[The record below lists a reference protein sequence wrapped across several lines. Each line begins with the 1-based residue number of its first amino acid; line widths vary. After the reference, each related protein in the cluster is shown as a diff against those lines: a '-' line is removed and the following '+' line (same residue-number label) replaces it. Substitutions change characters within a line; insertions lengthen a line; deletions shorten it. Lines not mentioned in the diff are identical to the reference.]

1 MESKLGELR
10 KMKNKATLL
19 NMISGLVLQFFTL
32 LSGFVLPQ
40 IILTCFGSEV
50 NGLVSSLNQFLS
62 YITLVEG
69 GITGVIVANLYKPI
83 VDKDNDKI
91 SSVLV
96 TADLFYKKIGVL
108 FIAYS
113 VILSIA
119 YPLYFKT
126 EFKFSYVCLLTLI
139 LSLTLLIQYMFSL
152 TLKTILNADKKGYVV
167 NITQTLI
174 VIFNVIFAL
183 ISVLIYPSIHVLKL
197 ISGSLF
203 VLQPIVF
210 GSYVKK
216 HYRINWKVRPDN
228 SLIKSRWNGF
238 AINLAAFIHNSTDVT
253 VLTFLSTLKT
263 VSIYSVYCLVSNGI
277 KQLINA
283 CLSGIAH
290 TVGQAY
296 AKKNW
301 KELNQKLD
309 VYEYIVFA
317 LVFFLFTVTALLITP
332 FVQLYTRGIV
342 DTDYNQPLF
351 GFLLVLSEALYLVK
365 LPHLNLAYS
374 ANKFKEITIPA
385 YIEAIL
391 NIVISVVLVK
401 KFGLIGVTVGTIIG
415 MTYRMVFHVYYT
427 SKIVPGRVQ
436 SIFYKKLFLFSVGSG
451 AGFIF
456 CYKLLPLHTVTVV
469 NWIVHAIFYCIVI
482 GSILLTISML
492 FFQNEI
498 KFFVKYIKR

>member
-1 MESKLGELR
+1 
-10 KMKNKATLL
+10 MKNKVTLL
-19 NMISGLVLQFFTL
+19 NMISGLILQFFTL
-32 LSGFVLPQ
+32 ISGFILPK

-83 VDKDNDKI
+83 VEQDNNKI

-96 TADLFYKKIGVL
+96 TADRFYKKIGAL

-113 VILSIA
+113 VILSII
-119 YPLYFKT
+119 YPLHFKT
-126 EFKFSYVCLLTLI
+126 EFTFSYVCSLTLI
-139 LSLTLLIQYMFSL
+139 LSLTLLIQYMYSL
-152 TLKTILNADKKGYVV
+152 TLRTLLNADKKGYVV
-167 NITQTLI
+167 NFTQTLI
-174 VIFNVIFAL
+174 VIFNVLFAL
-183 ISVLIYPSIHVLKL
+183 ISVFIYPSIHVLKL

-203 VLQPIVF
+203 LLQPLIF
-210 GSYVKK
+210 NRYVKK
-216 HYRINWKVRPDN
+216 NYKIDWKVEPDN

-253 VLTFLSTLKT
+253 VLTFLANLKT
-263 VSIYSVYCLVSNGI
+263 VSIYSVYSLVSSGI
-277 KQLINA
+277 KQMINA

-309 VYEYIVFA
+309 IYEYIVLI

-332 FVQLYTRGIV
+332 FVQLYTKDIV

-351 GFLLVLSEALYLVK
+351 GFLLVLAEALYLIK

-374 ANKFKEITIPA
+374 ANKFKEITVPA
-385 YIEAIL
+385 YIEAML
-391 NIVISVVLVK
+391 NIMISVALVK
-401 KFGLIGVTVGTIIG
+401 WIGLIGVTIGTIVG

-427 SKIVPGRVQ
+427 SKIVPGRAQ
-436 SIFYKKLFLFSVGSG
+436 CIFYRKLFLFAAG
-451 AGFIF
+451 AGGGFVF
-456 CYKLLPLHTVTVV
+456 CYKLLPLQSVTVGS
-469 NWIVHAIFYCIVI
+469 WIVHAIFYCVVM
-482 GSILLTISML
+482 GAILLAISIL
-492 FFQNEI
+492 FFQNEM
-498 KFFVKYIKR
+498 KFFWKYVKRK

>member
-1 MESKLGELR
+1 
-10 KMKNKATLL
+10 MKNKVTLL
-19 NMISGLVLQFFTL
+19 NMISGLILQFFTL
-32 LSGFVLPQ
+32 ISGFILPK

-83 VDKDNDKI
+83 VEQDNNKI

-96 TADLFYKKIGVL
+96 TADRFYKKIGAL

-113 VILSIA
+113 VILSII
-119 YPLYFKT
+119 YPLHFKT
-126 EFKFSYVCLLTLI
+126 EFTFSYVCSLTLI
-139 LSLTLLIQYMFSL
+139 LSLTLLIQYMYSL
-152 TLKTILNADKKGYVV
+152 TLRTLLNADKKGYVV
-167 NITQTLI
+167 NFTQTLI
-174 VIFNVIFAL
+174 VIFNVLFAL
-183 ISVLIYPSIHVLKL
+183 ISVFIYPSIHVLKL

-203 VLQPIVF
+203 LLQPLIF
-210 GSYVKK
+210 NRYVKK
-216 HYRINWKVRPDN
+216 NYKIDWKVEPDN

-253 VLTFLSTLKT
+253 VLTFLANLKT
-263 VSIYSVYCLVSNGI
+263 VSIYSVYSLVSSGI
-277 KQLINA
+277 KQMINA

-309 VYEYIVFA
+309 IYEYIVLI

-332 FVQLYTRGIV
+332 FVQLYTKDIV

-351 GFLLVLSEALYLVK
+351 GFLLVLAEALYLIK

-374 ANKFKEITIPA
+374 ANKFKEITVPA
-385 YIEAIL
+385 YIEAML
-391 NIVISVVLVK
+391 NIMISVALVK
-401 KFGLIGVTVGTIIG
+401 WIGLIGVTIGTIVG

-427 SKIVPGRVQ
+427 SKIVPGRAQ
-436 SIFYKKLFLFSVGSG
+436 CIFYRKLFLFAAG
-451 AGFIF
+451 AGGGFVF
-456 CYKLLPLHTVTVV
+456 CYKLLPIQTVTVGS
-469 NWIVHAIFYCIVI
+469 WIVHAIFYCVVM
-482 GSILLTISML
+482 GAILLAISIL
-492 FFQNEI
+492 FFQNEM
-498 KFFVKYIKR
+498 KFFWKYVKRK

>member
-1 MESKLGELR
+1 
-10 KMKNKATLL
+10 MKNKVTLL
-19 NMISGLVLQFFTL
+19 NMISGLILQFFTIV
-32 LSGFVLPQ
+32 SGFILPK

-83 VDKDNDKI
+83 VEQDNNKI

-96 TADLFYKKIGVL
+96 TADRFYKKIGAL
-108 FIAYS
+108 FIGYS
-113 VILSIA
+113 VVLSIV

-126 EFKFSYVCLLTLI
+126 EFKFVYICSLTLI
-139 LSLTLLIQYMFSL
+139 LSLTLLIQYMYSL
-152 TLKTILNADKKGYVV
+152 TLRTLLNADKKGYVV
-167 NITQTLI
+167 NFTQTLI
-174 VIFNVIFAL
+174 VICNVLFAL
-183 ISVLIYPSIHVLKL
+183 ISVFIYPSIHILKL

-203 VLQPIVF
+203 LLQPLIF
-210 GSYVKK
+210 SRYVKK
-216 HYRINWKVRPDN
+216 NYKIDWKVEPDN
-228 SLIKSRWNGF
+228 SFIKSRWNGF
-238 AINLAAFIHNSTDVT
+238 AINLAAFIHTSTDVT
-253 VLTFLSTLKT
+253 VLTFLANLKT
-263 VSIYSVYCLVSNGI
+263 VSIYSVYSLVSSGI

-309 VYEYIVFA
+309 IYEYIVFV
-317 LVFFLFTVTALLITP
+317 LIFFLFTVTALLITP

-351 GFLLVLSEALYLVK
+351 GFLLVVSEALYLVK

-374 ANKFKEITIPA
+374 ANKFKEITVPA

-391 NIVISVVLVK
+391 NIVISVSLVK
-401 KFGLIGVTVGTIIG
+401 KFGLIGVTVGTIVG

-436 SIFYKKLFLFSVGSG
+436 SIFYKKLFVFTVG
-451 AGFIF
+451 AGIGFAI
-456 CYKLLPLHTVTVV
+456 CGELIPIRNVTVL
-469 NWIVHAIFYCIVI
+469 NWILHAIIYCVI
-482 GSILLTISML
+482 IGCIILVVSIKYFKKELR
-492 FFQNEI
+492 
-498 KFFVKYIKR
+498 FFVQYIRK

>member
-1 MESKLGELR
+1 
-10 KMKNKATLL
+10 MKNKVTLL
-19 NMISGLVLQFFTL
+19 NMISGLILQFFTL
-32 LSGFVLPQ
+32 ISGFILPK

-83 VDKDNDKI
+83 VEQDNNKI

-96 TADLFYKKIGVL
+96 TADRFYKKIGAL

-113 VILSIA
+113 AILSII
-119 YPLYFKT
+119 YPLHFKT
-126 EFKFSYVCLLTLI
+126 EFTFSYVCSLTLI
-139 LSLTLLIQYMFSL
+139 LSLTLLIQYMYSL
-152 TLKTILNADKKGYVV
+152 TLRTLLNADKKGYVV
-167 NITQTLI
+167 NFTQTLI
-174 VIFNVIFAL
+174 VIFNVLFAL
-183 ISVLIYPSIHVLKL
+183 ISVFIYPSIHVLKL

-203 VLQPIVF
+203 LLQPLIF
-210 GSYVKK
+210 NRYVKK
-216 HYRINWKVRPDN
+216 NYKIDWKVEPDN

-253 VLTFLSTLKT
+253 VLTFLANLKT
-263 VSIYSVYCLVSNGI
+263 VSIYSVYSLVSSGI
-277 KQLINA
+277 KQMINA

-309 VYEYIVFA
+309 IYEYIVLI

-332 FVQLYTRGIV
+332 FVQLYTKDIV

-351 GFLLVLSEALYLVK
+351 GFLLVLAEALYLIK

-374 ANKFKEITIPA
+374 ANKFKEITVPA
-385 YIEAIL
+385 YIEAML
-391 NIVISVVLVK
+391 NIMISVALVK
-401 KFGLIGVTVGTIIG
+401 WIGLIGVTIGTIVG

-427 SKIVPGRVQ
+427 SKIVPGRAQ
-436 SIFYKKLFLFSVGSG
+436 CIFYRKLFLFAAG
-451 AGFIF
+451 AGGGFVF
-456 CYKLLPLHTVTVV
+456 CYKLLPLQTVTVGS
-469 NWIVHAIFYCIVI
+469 WIVHAIFYCVVM
-482 GSILLTISML
+482 GAILLAISIL
-492 FFQNEI
+492 FFQNEM
-498 KFFVKYIKR
+498 KFFWKYVKRK

>member
-1 MESKLGELR
+1 
-10 KMKNKATLL
+10 MKNKVTLL
-19 NMISGLVLQFFTL
+19 NMISGVVLQFFTL
-32 LSGFVLPQ
+32 VSGFILPK

-83 VDKDNDKI
+83 VEQDNNKI
-91 SSVLV
+91 SSILV
-96 TADLFYKKIGVL
+96 TADRFYKKIGAL

-113 VILSIA
+113 VILPII
-119 YPLYFKT
+119 YPLHFKT
-126 EFKFSYVCLLTLI
+126 EFTFSYVCSLTLI
-139 LSLTLLIQYMFSL
+139 LSLTLLIQYMYSL
-152 TLKTILNADKKGYVV
+152 TLRTLLNADKKGYVV
-167 NITQTLI
+167 NFTQTLI
-174 VIFNVIFAL
+174 VIFNVLFAL
-183 ISVLIYPSIHVLKL
+183 ISVFIYPSIHVLKL

-203 VLQPIVF
+203 LLQPLIF
-210 GSYVKK
+210 NRYVKK
-216 HYRINWKVRPDN
+216 NYKIDWKVEPDN

-253 VLTFLSTLKT
+253 VLTFLANLKT
-263 VSIYSVYCLVSNGI
+263 VSIYSVYSLVSSGI
-277 KQLINA
+277 KQMINA

-309 VYEYIVFA
+309 IYEYIVLI

-332 FVQLYTRGIV
+332 FVQLYTKDIV

-351 GFLLVLSEALYLVK
+351 GFLLVLAEALYLIK

-374 ANKFKEITIPA
+374 ANKFKEITVPA
-385 YIEAIL
+385 YIEAML
-391 NIVISVVLVK
+391 NIMISVALVK
-401 KFGLIGVTVGTIIG
+401 WIGLIGVTIGTIVG

-427 SKIVPGRVQ
+427 SKIVPGRAQ
-436 SIFYKKLFLFSVGSG
+436 CIFYRKLFLFAAG
-451 AGFIF
+451 AGGGFVF
-456 CYKLLPLHTVTVV
+456 CYKLLPLQTVTVGS
-469 NWIVHAIFYCIVI
+469 WIVHAIFYCVVM
-482 GSILLTISML
+482 GAILLAISIL
-492 FFQNEI
+492 FFQNEM
-498 KFFVKYIKR
+498 KFFWKYVKR

>member
-1 MESKLGELR
+1 
-10 KMKNKATLL
+10 MKNKVTLL
-19 NMISGLVLQFFTL
+19 NMISGLILQFFTL
-32 LSGFVLPQ
+32 ISGFILPK

-83 VDKDNDKI
+83 VEQDNNKI

-96 TADLFYKKIGVL
+96 TADRFYKKIGAL

-113 VILSIA
+113 VILSII
-119 YPLYFKT
+119 YPLHFKT
-126 EFKFSYVCLLTLI
+126 EFTFSYVCSLTLI
-139 LSLTLLIQYMFSL
+139 LSLTLLIQYMYSL
-152 TLKTILNADKKGYVV
+152 TLRTLLNADKKGYVV
-167 NITQTLI
+167 NFTQTLI
-174 VIFNVIFAL
+174 VIFNVLFAL
-183 ISVLIYPSIHVLKL
+183 ISVFIYPSIHVLKL

-203 VLQPIVF
+203 LLQPLIF
-210 GSYVKK
+210 NRYVKK
-216 HYRINWKVRPDN
+216 NYKIDWKVEPDN

-253 VLTFLSTLKT
+253 VLIFLANLKT
-263 VSIYSVYCLVSNGI
+263 VSIYSVYSLVSSGI
-277 KQLINA
+277 KQMINA

-309 VYEYIVFA
+309 IYEYIVLI

-332 FVQLYTRGIV
+332 FVQLYTKDIV

-351 GFLLVLSEALYLVK
+351 GFLLVLAEALYLIK

-374 ANKFKEITIPA
+374 ANKFKEITVPA
-385 YIEAIL
+385 YIEAML
-391 NIVISVVLVK
+391 NIMISVALVK
-401 KFGLIGVTVGTIIG
+401 WIGLIGVTIGTIVG

-427 SKIVPGRVQ
+427 SKIVPGRAQ
-436 SIFYKKLFLFSVGSG
+436 CIFYRKLFLFAAG
-451 AGFIF
+451 AGGGFVF
-456 CYKLLPLHTVTVV
+456 CYKLLPLQTVTVGS
-469 NWIVHAIFYCIVI
+469 WIVHAIFYCVVM
-482 GSILLTISML
+482 GAILLAISIL
-492 FFQNEI
+492 FFQNEM
-498 KFFVKYIKR
+498 KFFWKYVKRK

>member
-1 MESKLGELR
+1 
-10 KMKNKATLL
+10 MKNKVTLL
-19 NMISGLVLQFFTL
+19 NMISGLILQFFTL
-32 LSGFVLPQ
+32 ISGFILPK

-83 VDKDNDKI
+83 VEQDNNKI

-96 TADLFYKKIGVL
+96 TADRFYKKIGAL

-113 VILSIA
+113 VILSII
-119 YPLYFKT
+119 YPLHFKT
-126 EFKFSYVCLLTLI
+126 EFTFSYVCSLTLI
-139 LSLTLLIQYMFSL
+139 LSLTLLIQYMYSL
-152 TLKTILNADKKGYVV
+152 TLRTLLNADKKGYVV
-167 NITQTLI
+167 NFTQTLI
-174 VIFNVIFAL
+174 VIFNVLFAL
-183 ISVLIYPSIHVLKL
+183 ISVFIYPSIHVLKL

-203 VLQPIVF
+203 LLQPLIF
-210 GSYVKK
+210 NRYVKK
-216 HYRINWKVRPDN
+216 NYKIDWKVEPDN

-253 VLTFLSTLKT
+253 VLTFLANLKT
-263 VSIYSVYCLVSNGI
+263 VSIYSVYSLVSSGI
-277 KQLINA
+277 KQMINA

-309 VYEYIVFA
+309 IYEYIVLI

-332 FVQLYTRGIV
+332 FVQLYTKDIV

-351 GFLLVLSEALYLVK
+351 GFLLVLAEALYLIK

-374 ANKFKEITIPA
+374 ANKFKEITVPA
-385 YIEAIL
+385 YIEAML
-391 NIVISVVLVK
+391 NIMISVALVK
-401 KFGLIGVTVGTIIG
+401 WIGLIGVTIGTIVG
-415 MTYRMVFHVYYT
+415 MTYRMVFHGYYT
-427 SKIVPGRVQ
+427 SKIVPGRAQ
-436 SIFYKKLFLFSVGSG
+436 CIFYRKLFLFAAG
-451 AGFIF
+451 AGGGFVF
-456 CYKLLPLHTVTVV
+456 CYKLLPLQTVTVGS
-469 NWIVHAIFYCIVI
+469 WIVHAIFYCVVM
-482 GSILLTISML
+482 GAILLAISIL
-492 FFQNEI
+492 FFQNEM
-498 KFFVKYIKR
+498 KFFWKYVKRK

>member
-1 MESKLGELR
+1 
-10 KMKNKATLL
+10 MKNKVTLL
-19 NMISGLVLQFFTL
+19 NMISGLILQFFTL
-32 LSGFVLPQ
+32 ISGFILPK

-83 VDKDNDKI
+83 VEQDNNKI

-96 TADLFYKKIGVL
+96 TADRFYKKIGAL

-113 VILSIA
+113 VILSII
-119 YPLYFKT
+119 YPLHFKT
-126 EFKFSYVCLLTLI
+126 EFTFSYVCSLTLI
-139 LSLTLLIQYMFSL
+139 LSLTLLIQYMYSL
-152 TLKTILNADKKGYVV
+152 TLRTLLNADKKGYVV
-167 NITQTLI
+167 NFTQTLI
-174 VIFNVIFAL
+174 VIFNVLFAL
-183 ISVLIYPSIHVLKL
+183 ISVFIYPSIHVLKL

-203 VLQPIVF
+203 LLQPFIF
-210 GSYVKK
+210 NRYVKK
-216 HYRINWKVRPDN
+216 NYKIDWKVEPDN

-253 VLTFLSTLKT
+253 VLTFLANLKT
-263 VSIYSVYCLVSNGI
+263 VSIYSVYSLVSSGI
-277 KQLINA
+277 KQMINA

-309 VYEYIVFA
+309 IYEYIVLI

-332 FVQLYTRGIV
+332 FVQLYTKDIV

-351 GFLLVLSEALYLVK
+351 GFLLVLAEALYLIK

-374 ANKFKEITIPA
+374 ANKFKEITVPA
-385 YIEAIL
+385 YIEAML
-391 NIVISVVLVK
+391 NIMISVALVK
-401 KFGLIGVTVGTIIG
+401 WIGLIGVTIGTIVG

-427 SKIVPGRVQ
+427 SKIVPGRAQ
-436 SIFYKKLFLFSVGSG
+436 CIFYRKLFLFAAG
-451 AGFIF
+451 AGGGFVF
-456 CYKLLPLHTVTVV
+456 CYKLLPLQTVTVGS
-469 NWIVHAIFYCIVI
+469 WIVHAIFYCVVM
-482 GSILLTISML
+482 GAILLAISIL
-492 FFQNEI
+492 FFQNEM
-498 KFFVKYIKR
+498 KFFWKYVKRK

>member
-1 MESKLGELR
+1 
-10 KMKNKATLL
+10 
-19 NMISGLVLQFFTL
+19 MISGVVLQFFTL
-32 LSGFVLPQ
+32 VSGFILPK

-83 VDKDNDKI
+83 VEQDNNKI
-91 SSVLV
+91 SSILV
-96 TADLFYKKIGVL
+96 TADRFYKKIGAL

-113 VILSIA
+113 VILSII

-126 EFKFSYVCLLTLI
+126 EFTFSYVCSLTLI
-139 LSLTLLIQYMFSL
+139 LSLTLLIQYMYSL
-152 TLKTILNADKKGYVV
+152 TLRTLLNADKKGYVV
-167 NITQTLI
+167 NFTQTLI
-174 VIFNVIFAL
+174 VIFNVLFAL
-183 ISVLIYPSIHVLKL
+183 ISVFIYPSIHVLKL

-203 VLQPIVF
+203 LLQPLIF
-210 GSYVKK
+210 NRYVKK
-216 HYRINWKVRPDN
+216 NYKIDWKVEPDN

-238 AINLAAFIHNSTDVT
+238 AINLAAFIHNSTDVA
-253 VLTFLSTLKT
+253 VLTFLANLKT
-263 VSIYSVYCLVSNGI
+263 VSIYSVYSLVGSGI
-277 KQLINA
+277 KQMINA

-309 VYEYIVFA
+309 IYEYIVLI

-332 FVQLYTRGIV
+332 FVQLYTKDIV

-351 GFLLVLSEALYLVK
+351 GFLLVLAEALYLIK

-374 ANKFKEITIPA
+374 ANKFKEITVPA
-385 YIEAIL
+385 YIEAML
-391 NIVISVVLVK
+391 NIMISVALVK
-401 KFGLIGVTVGTIIG
+401 WIGLIGVTIGTIVG

-427 SKIVPGRVQ
+427 SKIVPGRAQ
-436 SIFYKKLFLFSVGSG
+436 CIFYRKLFLFAAG
-451 AGFIF
+451 AGGGFVF
-456 CYKLLPLHTVTVV
+456 CYKLLPLQTVTVGS
-469 NWIVHAIFYCIVI
+469 WIVHAIFYCVVM
-482 GSILLTISML
+482 GAILLAISIL
-492 FFQNEI
+492 FFQNEM
-498 KFFVKYIKR
+498 KFFWKYVKRK

>member
-1 MESKLGELR
+1 
-10 KMKNKATLL
+10 MKNKVTLL
-19 NMISGLVLQFFTL
+19 NMISGLILQFFTL
-32 LSGFVLPQ
+32 ISGFILPK

-83 VDKDNDKI
+83 VEQDNNKI

-96 TADLFYKKIGVL
+96 TADRFYKKIGAL

-113 VILSIA
+113 VILSII
-119 YPLYFKT
+119 YPLHFKT
-126 EFKFSYVCLLTLI
+126 EFTFSYVCSLTLI
-139 LSLTLLIQYMFSL
+139 LSLTLLIQYMYSL
-152 TLKTILNADKKGYVV
+152 TLRTLLNADKKGYVV
-167 NITQTLI
+167 NFTQTLI
-174 VIFNVIFAL
+174 VIFNVLFAL
-183 ISVLIYPSIHVLKL
+183 ISVFIYPSIHVLKL

-203 VLQPIVF
+203 LLQPLIF
-210 GSYVKK
+210 NRYVKK
-216 HYRINWKVRPDN
+216 NYKIDWKVEPDN

-253 VLTFLSTLKT
+253 VLTFLANLKT
-263 VSIYSVYCLVSNGI
+263 VSIYSVYSLVSSGI
-277 KQLINA
+277 KQMINA

-309 VYEYIVFA
+309 IYEYIVLI

-332 FVQLYTRGIV
+332 FVQLYTKDIV

-351 GFLLVLSEALYLVK
+351 GFLLVLAEALYLIK

-374 ANKFKEITIPA
+374 ANKFKEITVPA
-385 YIEAIL
+385 YIEAML
-391 NIVISVVLVK
+391 NIMISVALVK
-401 KFGLIGVTVGTIIG
+401 WIGLIGVTIGTIVG

-427 SKIVPGRVQ
+427 SKIVPGRAQ
-436 SIFYKKLFLFSVGSG
+436 CIFYRKLFLFAAG
-451 AGFIF
+451 AGGGFVF
-456 CYKLLPLHTVTVV
+456 CYKLLPLQTVTVGS
-469 NWIVHAIFYCIVI
+469 WIVHAIFYCVVM
-482 GSILLTISML
+482 GAILLAISIL
-492 FFQNEI
+492 FFQNEM
-498 KFFVKYIKR
+498 KFFWNYVKRK

>member
-1 MESKLGELR
+1 
-10 KMKNKATLL
+10 MKNKVTLL
-19 NMISGLVLQFFTL
+19 NMISGVVLQFFTL
-32 LSGFVLPQ
+32 VSGFILSK

-83 VDKDNDKI
+83 VEQDNNKI
-91 SSVLV
+91 SSILV
-96 TADLFYKKIGVL
+96 TADRFYKKIGAL

-113 VILSIA
+113 VILSII
-119 YPLYFKT
+119 YPLHFKT
-126 EFKFSYVCLLTLI
+126 EFTFSYVCSLTLI
-139 LSLTLLIQYMFSL
+139 LSLTLLIQYMYSL
-152 TLKTILNADKKGYVV
+152 TLRTLLNADKKGYVV
-167 NITQTLI
+167 NFTQTLI
-174 VIFNVIFAL
+174 VIFNVLFAL
-183 ISVLIYPSIHVLKL
+183 ISVFIYPSIHVLKL

-203 VLQPIVF
+203 LLQPLIF
-210 GSYVKK
+210 NRYVKK
-216 HYRINWKVRPDN
+216 NYKIDWKVEPDN

-253 VLTFLSTLKT
+253 VLTFLANLKT
-263 VSIYSVYCLVSNGI
+263 VSIYSVYSLVSSGI
-277 KQLINA
+277 KQMINA

-309 VYEYIVFA
+309 IYEYIVLI

-332 FVQLYTRGIV
+332 FVQLYTKDIV

-351 GFLLVLSEALYLVK
+351 GFLLVLAEALYLIK

-374 ANKFKEITIPA
+374 ANKFKKITVPA
-385 YIEAIL
+385 YIEAML
-391 NIVISVVLVK
+391 NIMISVALVK
-401 KFGLIGVTVGTIIG
+401 WIGLIGVTIGTIVG

-427 SKIVPGRVQ
+427 SKIVPGRAQ
-436 SIFYKKLFLFSVGSG
+436 CIFYRKLFLFAAG
-451 AGFIF
+451 AGGGFVF
-456 CYKLLPLHTVTVV
+456 CYKLLPLQTVTVGS
-469 NWIVHAIFYCIVI
+469 WIVHAIFYCVVM
-482 GSILLTISML
+482 GAILLAISIL
-492 FFQNEI
+492 FFQNEM
-498 KFFVKYIKR
+498 KFFWKYVKR

>member
-1 MESKLGELR
+1 
-10 KMKNKATLL
+10 MKNKVTLL
-19 NMISGLVLQFFTL
+19 NMISGVVLQFFTL
-32 LSGFVLPQ
+32 VSGFILPK

-83 VDKDNDKI
+83 VEQDNNKI
-91 SSVLV
+91 SSILV
-96 TADLFYKKIGVL
+96 TADRFYKKIGAL

-113 VILSIA
+113 VILSII
-119 YPLYFKT
+119 YPLHFKT
-126 EFKFSYVCLLTLI
+126 EFTFSYVCSLTLI
-139 LSLTLLIQYMFSL
+139 LSLTLLIQYMYSL
-152 TLKTILNADKKGYVV
+152 TLRTLLNADKKGYVV
-167 NITQTLI
+167 NFTQTLI
-174 VIFNVIFAL
+174 VIFNVLFAL
-183 ISVLIYPSIHVLKL
+183 ISVFIYPSIHVLKL

-203 VLQPIVF
+203 LLQPLIF
-210 GSYVKK
+210 NRYVKK
-216 HYRINWKVRPDN
+216 NYKIDWKVEPGN

-253 VLTFLSTLKT
+253 VLTFLANLKT
-263 VSIYSVYCLVSNGI
+263 VSIYSVYSLVSSGI
-277 KQLINA
+277 KQMINA

-309 VYEYIVFA
+309 IYEYIVLI

-332 FVQLYTRGIV
+332 FVQLYTKDIV

-351 GFLLVLSEALYLVK
+351 GFLLVLAEALYLIK

-374 ANKFKEITIPA
+374 ANKFKEITVPA
-385 YIEAIL
+385 YIEAML
-391 NIVISVVLVK
+391 NIMISVALVK
-401 KFGLIGVTVGTIIG
+401 WIGLIGVTIGTIVG

-427 SKIVPGRVQ
+427 SKIVPGRAQ
-436 SIFYKKLFLFSVGSG
+436 CIFYRKLFLFAAG
-451 AGFIF
+451 AGGGFVF
-456 CYKLLPLHTVTVV
+456 CYKLLPLQTVTVGS
-469 NWIVHAIFYCIVI
+469 WIVHAIFYCVVM
-482 GSILLTISML
+482 GAILLAISIL
-492 FFQNEI
+492 FFQNEM
-498 KFFVKYIKR
+498 KFFWKYVKR

>member
-1 MESKLGELR
+1 
-10 KMKNKATLL
+10 MKNKVTLL
-19 NMISGLVLQFFTL
+19 NMISGLILQFFTL
-32 LSGFVLPQ
+32 ISGFILPK

-83 VDKDNDKI
+83 VEQDNNKI

-96 TADLFYKKIGVL
+96 TADRFYKKIGAL

-113 VILSIA
+113 VILSII
-119 YPLYFKT
+119 YPLHFKT
-126 EFKFSYVCLLTLI
+126 EFTFSYVCSLTLI
-139 LSLTLLIQYMFSL
+139 LSLTLLIQYMYSL
-152 TLKTILNADKKGYVV
+152 TLRTLLNADKKGYVV
-167 NITQTLI
+167 NFTQTLI
-174 VIFNVIFAL
+174 VIFNVLFAL
-183 ISVLIYPSIHVLKL
+183 ISVFIYPSIHVLKL

-203 VLQPIVF
+203 LLQPLIF
-210 GSYVKK
+210 NRYVKK
-216 HYRINWKVRPDN
+216 NYKIDWKVEPDN

-253 VLTFLSTLKT
+253 VLTFLANLKT
-263 VSIYSVYCLVSNGI
+263 VSIYSVYSLVSSGI
-277 KQLINA
+277 KQMINA

-309 VYEYIVFA
+309 IYEYIVLI

-332 FVQLYTRGIV
+332 FVQLYTKDIV

-351 GFLLVLSEALYLVK
+351 GFLLVLAEALYLIK

-374 ANKFKEITIPA
+374 ANKFKEITVPA
-385 YIEAIL
+385 YIEAML
-391 NIVISVVLVK
+391 NIMISVALVK
-401 KFGLIGVTVGTIIG
+401 WIGLIGVTIGTIVG

-427 SKIVPGRVQ
+427 SKIVPGRAQ
-436 SIFYKKLFLFSVGSG
+436 CIFYRKLFLFAAG
-451 AGFIF
+451 AGGGFVF
-456 CYKLLPLHTVTVV
+456 CYKLLPLQTVTVGS
-469 NWIVHAIFYCIVI
+469 WIVHAIFYCIVM
-482 GSILLTISML
+482 GAILLAISIL
-492 FFQNEI
+492 FFQNEM
-498 KFFVKYIKR
+498 KFFWKYVKRK

>member
-1 MESKLGELR
+1 
-10 KMKNKATLL
+10 
-19 NMISGLVLQFFTL
+19 MISGLILQIFTL
-32 LSGFVLPQ
+32 ISGFILPK

-83 VDKDNDKI
+83 VEQDNNKI

-96 TADLFYKKIGVL
+96 TADRFYKKIGAL

-113 VILSIA
+113 VILSII
-119 YPLYFKT
+119 YPLHFKT
-126 EFKFSYVCLLTLI
+126 EFTFSYVCSLTLI
-139 LSLTLLIQYMFSL
+139 LSLTLLIQYMYSL
-152 TLKTILNADKKGYVV
+152 TLRTLLNADKKGYVV
-167 NITQTLI
+167 NFTQTLI
-174 VIFNVIFAL
+174 VIFNVLFAL
-183 ISVLIYPSIHVLKL
+183 ISVFIYPSIHVLKL

-203 VLQPIVF
+203 LLQPLIF
-210 GSYVKK
+210 NRYVKK
-216 HYRINWKVRPDN
+216 NYKIDWKVEPDN

-253 VLTFLSTLKT
+253 VLTFLANLKT
-263 VSIYSVYCLVSNGI
+263 VSIYSVYSLVSSGI
-277 KQLINA
+277 KQMINA

-309 VYEYIVFA
+309 IYEYIVLI

-332 FVQLYTRGIV
+332 FVQLYTKDIV

-351 GFLLVLSEALYLVK
+351 GFLLVLAEALYLIK

-374 ANKFKEITIPA
+374 ANKFKEITVPA
-385 YIEAIL
+385 YIEAML
-391 NIVISVVLVK
+391 NIMISVALVK
-401 KFGLIGVTVGTIIG
+401 WIGLIGVTIGTIVG

-427 SKIVPGRVQ
+427 SKIVPGRAQ
-436 SIFYKKLFLFSVGSG
+436 CIFYRKLFLFAAG
-451 AGFIF
+451 AGGGFVF
-456 CYKLLPLHTVTVV
+456 CYKLLPLQTVTVGS
-469 NWIVHAIFYCIVI
+469 WIVHAIFYCVVM
-482 GSILLTISML
+482 GAILLAISIL
-492 FFQNEI
+492 FFQNEM
-498 KFFVKYIKR
+498 KFFWKYVKRK

>member
-1 MESKLGELR
+1 
-10 KMKNKATLL
+10 
-19 NMISGLVLQFFTL
+19 MISGLILQFFTL
-32 LSGFVLPQ
+32 ISGFILPK

-83 VDKDNDKI
+83 VEQDNNKI

-96 TADLFYKKIGVL
+96 TADRFYKKIGAL

-113 VILSIA
+113 VILSII
-119 YPLYFKT
+119 YPLHFKT
-126 EFKFSYVCLLTLI
+126 EFTFSYVCSLTLI
-139 LSLTLLIQYMFSL
+139 LSLTLLIQYMYSL
-152 TLKTILNADKKGYVV
+152 TLRTLLNADKKGYVV
-167 NITQTLI
+167 NFTQTLI
-174 VIFNVIFAL
+174 VIFNVLFAL
-183 ISVLIYPSIHVLKL
+183 ISVFIYPSIHVLKL

-203 VLQPIVF
+203 LLQPLIF
-210 GSYVKK
+210 NRYVKK
-216 HYRINWKVRPDN
+216 NYKIDWKVEPDN
-228 SLIKSRWNGF
+228 SLIKYRWNGF

-253 VLTFLSTLKT
+253 VLTFLANLKT
-263 VSIYSVYCLVSNGI
+263 VSIYSVYSLVSSGI
-277 KQLINA
+277 KQMINA

-309 VYEYIVFA
+309 IYEYIVLI

-332 FVQLYTRGIV
+332 FVQLYTKDIV

-351 GFLLVLSEALYLVK
+351 GFLLVLAEALYLIK

-374 ANKFKEITIPA
+374 ANKFKEITVPA
-385 YIEAIL
+385 YIEAML
-391 NIVISVVLVK
+391 NIMISVALVK
-401 KFGLIGVTVGTIIG
+401 WIGLIGVTIGTIVG

-427 SKIVPGRVQ
+427 SKIVPGRAQ
-436 SIFYKKLFLFSVGSG
+436 CIFYRKLFLFAAG
-451 AGFIF
+451 AGGGFVF
-456 CYKLLPLHTVTVV
+456 CYKLLPLQTVTVGS
-469 NWIVHAIFYCIVI
+469 WIVHAIFYCVVM
-482 GSILLTISML
+482 GAILLAISIL
-492 FFQNEI
+492 FFQNEM
-498 KFFVKYIKR
+498 KFFWKYVKRK